1 MHHLTR
7 RAKVLGELFNYL
19 WTHDRRWL
27 IPLIV
32 ALLLYGIFVAL
43 SVTGILSPFLYSWS

>member
-1 MHHLTR
+1 MSHLSSR
-7 RAKVLGELFNYL
+7 VRVLGELLGYL
-19 WTHDRRWL
+19 WQSDQRWL

-32 ALLLYGIFVAL
+32 ALIAFGIFVAL

>member
-1 MHHLTR
+1 MRHLTSR
-7 RAKVLGELFNYL
+7 GRVLGELLGYL
-19 WTHDRRWL
+19 WRHDRRWL

-32 ALLLYGIFVAL
+32 ALFIFGIFVAL

>member
-1 MHHLTR
+1 MSHLSSR
-7 RAKVLGELFNYL
+7 VRVLGELLGYL
-19 WTHDRRWL
+19 WQSDRRWL

-32 ALLLYGIFVAL
+32 ALIAFGIFVAL